1 MKPLT
6 AIALSGG
13 IDSLVAAYLLK
24 KQGHNVIGIHFIT
37 GYETRTHDSNKNR
50 SFSKSDA
57 STFSTTKEDASHIIS
72 HLSDQLGI
80 EVKLLDLSIEFKK
93 KVVDYFTRTY
103 QAGQTPNPC
112 MVCNPT
118 IKFGAVF
125 DFARKLG
132 ASTLATGHHARIS
145 GDSEGRFHLSKSVDP
160 KKEQSYFLALMSQ
173 KQLSCASF
181 PLRSMTK
188 SEVIKLAHENGL
200 EPVKKKESQ
209 DVCFIRNKNYGEFLS
224 LQQGFKPKPGRI
236 VDING
241 NMLGHHSGLH
251 LFTIGQRRG
260 INCPSSEPYYV
271 VSMDPGQNLLTVGL
285 KKDLLSFECRVKNIN
300 WINQKPSSPIKVHTR
315 VRYRH
320 KAAASKLFPSNEK
333 TAMVRFEKPQSAIT
347 PGQCAVFYQKDEVL
361 GGGWIDTNL

>member
-24 KQGHNVIGIHFIT
+24 KQGHDVIGIHFIT
-37 GYETRTHDSNKNR
+37 GYETQTHDSNKNR
-50 SFSKSDA
+50 RFSNSDA
-57 STFSTTKEDASHIIS
+57 STFSTAKEDASHIIS
-72 HLSDQLGI
+72 HLANQLEI

-103 QAGQTPNPC
+103 QTGQTPNPC

-132 ASTLATGHHARIS
+132 ASTLATGHHAGIS
-145 GDSEGRFHLSKSVDP
+145 RDSEGRFHLSKSVDP

-173 KQLSCASF
+173 KQLSCTSF
-181 PLRSMTK
+181 PLGSMKK

-224 LQQGFKPKPGRI
+224 LQQGFDSKPGRI
-236 VDING
+236 LDVNG

-271 VSMDPGQNLLTVGL
+271 VSMDPGQNRLTVGR

-300 WINQKPSSPIKVHTR
+300 WINQQPNSPIKVHTR

-320 KAAASKLFPSNEK
+320 KAAVSQLFPINEK
-333 TAMVRFEKPQSAIT
+333 TAWVRFEKPQSAIT